1 MDTAL
6 NELIKHRD
14 LHFCPLHPDKRQAQS
29 VMLVLGDVDGI
40 ENLQLV
46 DNHHLQVSYD
56 IQKLTLQIIETALIE
71 AGYHLDNSL
80 LHRLKRALYYY
91 TEDVQRDNMGL
102 VKGKCDCT
110 TRLFINRYSRQPHGC
125 RDARP
130 DHWRRYL

>member
-6 NELIKHRD
+6 NEVIKHRD
-14 LHFCPLHPDKRQAQS
+14 LHFCPLHPDKQQAQS
-29 VMLVLGDVDGI
+29 VMLVLGDIDGI

-102 VKGKCDCT
+102 VKGNCNCT

-125 RDARP
+125 RDTRP